1 MPTAE
6 QNVVT
11 GAFGYTGRR
20 IASRLLDLGETVK
33 TLTNKSQQ
41 LNTFGDRVQAFPLN
55 FADPAALVEV
65 LRGAATFYITYWI
78 RFPYRGVDF
87 AKAVQNTMTLFDAAK
102 EAGVRRVVYVS
113 VTNPSEDLSLPYFSG
128 KARLEEAL
136 KSLGLS
142 YAIIRPTVIFAHDDI
157 LVNNIAWLLRRFPL
171 FPIPGSGK
179 YKIQPVYVEDMADL
193 MVKAGHQNEDIVID
207 AVGPETFTYEE
218 MVRLI
223 ADKVGG
229 RAKIVHVPPGLALA
243 SARLMGL
250 FLRDVVLTRDEI
262 EGLMRGLLVSDPPP
276 TCHTRLSDWL
286 EENSDRVG
294 GHYAS
299 ELARRT

>member
-41 LNTFGDRVQAFPLN
+41 LNTFGDRVQAFPLD

-65 LRGAATFYITYWI
+65 LKGAATFYITYWI
-78 RFPYRGVDF
+78 RFPYKGVDF

-193 MVKAGHQNEDIVID
+193 MVKAGHQNEDIAID

-250 FLRDVVLTRDEI
+250 
-262 EGLMRGLLVSDPPP
+262 LVG
-276 TCHTRLSDWL
+276 
-286 EENSDRVG
+286 N
-294 GHYAS
+294 
-299 ELARRT
+299 